1 MYIATAQLLSEAE
14 PMLADAGCDSPRGDS
29 YLLLAHALDV
39 PCETLLGNP
48 GIVVPSEVAERYRE
62 FVRRR
67 AAREPTA
74 YITGLCTFRK
84 LRLEVDGRVLVPYL
98 ETELLVAAGA
108 QLPRGVEV
116 VDVGTGSGAVAL
128 ALKHERPDLRIT
140 ATDISE
146 SALEVAKANGARLG
160 LEVEWRQAD
169 LLDGLPDEFDAVLA
183 NLPYYPS
190 EPVGQVAPELTD
202 HEPALAVFTASDEL
216 ALIRALLEQ
225 IAGRPRVGTV
235 VLETGAGQVEA
246 VSELLVQAGFHSVR
260 RGADLTGVQRGL
272 AGYRSVASRSDIEVP
287 AHSGLDGAGHAAAH
301 VSAS

>member
-1 MYIATAQLLSEAE
+1 MSVAVAQLLGEAE
-14 PMLADAGCDSPRGDS
+14 PVLASAGCDSPRGDT

-48 GIVVPSEVAERYRE
+48 GIVASNAKVERFHE
-62 FVRRR
+62 CVQRR
-67 AAREPTA
+67 AGREPTA
-74 YITGLCTFRK
+74 YITGFCTFRE
-84 LRLEVDGRVLVPYL
+84 LRLAVDRRVLVPYL

-146 SALEVAKANGARLG
+146 SALEVAKANGTRLG
-160 LEVEWRQAD
+160 LEVDWRQAN
-169 LLDGLPDEFDAVLA
+169 LLDGLADKFDAVLA

-190 EPVGQVAPELTD
+190 KPVAPVAPELTD

-225 IAGRPRVGTV
+225 VASRPRVATV
-235 VLETGAGQVEA
+235 VLEAGVGQGEA
-246 VSELLVQAGFHSVR
+246 VAELLVQAGFPSIR
-260 RGADLTGVQRGL
+260 RDPDLTGVERGL
-272 AGYRSVASRSDIEVP
+272 VGYRGTVAR
-287 AHSGLDGAGHAAAH
+287 
-301 VSAS
+301 SASEMGGRTPRAEDALV